1 MPGDQ
6 YQTPFEERL
15 SAALH
20 DAGGGFDADRTAL
33 VAGGRSRGRRA
44 LTRRRAGVVGGAVA
58 GVALVGVGGALLLPQ
73 GKSDGPE
80 VSAAASGA
88 TSRPSA
94 SATKPAPPP
103 VSGDTVLGELKKL
116 LPEGKFSQE
125 DARGSGDGPYAYLVY
140 DDGEGAAAMN
150 VSFARL
156 DPGSPQVRELT
167 GCPDKTFTPYDD
179 CSSTRLADGSL
190 LRLLKGYE
198 YPDKR
203 VDTKYW
209 SADLVTTEGQHVS
222 VGEWNAP
229 AQKGAP
235 VSRPEPPL
243 SMEELK
249 EVVTA
254 EVWRKVVDAIP
265 ETPKPTKP
273 APSAPSAPSDTVPPA
288 VSGKDI
294 TETLAGLLPK
304 GLDVVKKGGQETE
317 YTYAV
322 VDDGRGESLVQV
334 NVQYG
339 MHDVADQL
347 YRDGETLPDGT
358 RVATRQGNGDDRVAG
373 VLMWTAD
380 TLRPG
385 KDGFRVV
392 ISAFNNGAAHAEP
405 SRETPALTMD
415 QLREMALSPEWD
427 KLR

>member
-1 MPGDQ
+1 MPGEQ
-6 YQTPFEERL
+6 HQTPFEERL
-15 SAALH
+15 SAVLH
-20 DAGGGFDADRTAL
+20 DAGGGFDTDRTAL

-58 GVALVGVGGALLLPQ
+58 GVALVGVGGAVLLPQ
-73 GKSDGPE
+73 GKSDGPD
-80 VSAAASGA
+80 VSAASSS
-88 TSRPSA
+88 TSSRPSA
-94 SATKPAPPP
+94 SASTPPPEP
-103 VSGDTVLGELKKL
+103 VSGDTILGEFKKL

-125 DARGSGDGPYAYLVY
+125 DARGSADAPYAYLVY

-150 VSFARL
+150 VSFQRVE
-156 DPGSPQVRELT
+156 PGSPHVRELT
-167 GCPDKTFTPYDD
+167 GCPDRTFTPYDD
-179 CSSTRLADGSL
+179 CSSTRLPDGSL

-235 VSRPEPPL
+235 VSRAEPPL
-243 SMEELK
+243 SAEELK

-254 EVWRKVVDAIP
+254 EVWRKVVDAMP
-265 ETPKPTKP
+265 ASPTPP
-273 APSAPSAPSDTVPPA
+273 AAAPSDTVPPA

-294 TETLAGLLPK
+294 TETLTGLLPE
-304 GLDVVKKGGQETE
+304 GLDVVRKGGQETE
-317 YTYAV
+317 YTYVV
-322 VDDGRGESLVQV
+322 VDDGRGESMVQV

-339 MHDVADQL
+339 MADVAHQL
-347 YRDGETLPDGT
+347 YAGGETLPDGT
-358 RVATRQGNGDDRVAG
+358 RVAVQEGNGDDRVAG

-385 KDGFRVV
+385 EAGFRVV
-392 ISAFNNGAAHAEP
+392 ISAFNNGAPHAEP
-405 SRETPALTMD
+405 SRGTPALTMD

>member
-1 MPGDQ
+1 MPGEQ
-6 YQTPFEERL
+6 HQTPFEERL
-15 SAALH
+15 SAVLR

-44 LTRRRAGVVGGAVA
+44 MTRRRAGVVGGAVA
-58 GVALVGVGGALLLPQ
+58 GVALVGVGGATLLPQ
-73 GKSDGPE
+73 GKSNGPD
-80 VSAAASGA
+80 VSAASSG
-88 TSRPSA
+88 TSSRPSA
-94 SATKPAPPP
+94 SATTPAPAP
-103 VSGDTVLGELKKL
+103 VSGDTVLGEFKKL
-116 LPEGKFSQE
+116 LPEGEFSQE
-125 DARGSGDGPYAYLVY
+125 AARGSADEPGPYAHLVY
-140 DDGEGAAAMN
+140 DDGEGAAALN
-150 VSFARL
+150 VSLQRVE
-156 DPGSPQVRELT
+156 PGSPHVRELT
-167 GCPDKTFTPYDD
+167 RCPDKTFTPYDD
-179 CSSTRLADGSL
+179 CSSTRLPDGSL

-209 SADLVTTEGQHVS
+209 SADLVTPGGQHVN

-235 VSRPEPPL
+235 VTRAEPPL
-243 SMEELK
+243 SAEELT

-254 EVWRKVVDAIP
+254 EVWRKVVDAMP
-265 ETPKPTKP
+265 ASSKPP
-273 APSAPSAPSDTVPPA
+273 AADPSDTAPPA

-294 TETLAGLLPK
+294 TETLVGLLPE
-304 GLDVVKKGGQETE
+304 GLDVVRKGGQETE

-322 VDDGRGESLVQV
+322 VDDGQGESMVQV

-339 MHDVADQL
+339 MADVAGQL
-347 YRDGETLPDGT
+347 YADGETLPDGT
-358 RVATRQGNGDDRVAG
+358 RVAMQEGNGDDRVAG

-385 KDGFRVV
+385 KAGFRVV
-392 ISAFNNGAAHAEP
+392 ISAFNNGAPHAEP
-405 SRETPALTMD
+405 SRGTPALTMD

>member
-1 MPGDQ
+1 MPGEQ
-6 YQTPFEERL
+6 HQTPFEERL
-15 SAALH
+15 SAVLH

-58 GVALVGVGGALLLPQ
+58 GVALVGVGGAMLLPQ
-73 GKSDGPE
+73 GKSNGPD
-80 VSAAASGA
+80 VSAASSGA
-88 TSRPSA
+88 SSRPSA
-94 SATKPAPPP
+94 SATAPAPEP
-103 VSGDTVLGELKKL
+103 VSGDTILGEFKKL

-125 DARGSGDGPYAYLVY
+125 DARGSADSPYAYLVY
-140 DDGEGAAAMN
+140 DDGEGAAAMS
-150 VSFARL
+150 VSFARVE
-156 DPGSPQVRELT
+156 PGSPHVRELT

-179 CSSTRLADGSL
+179 CSSTRLPDGSM

-235 VSRPEPPL
+235 VSRAEPPL
-243 SMEELK
+243 SAEELK

-254 EVWRKVVDAIP
+254 EVWRKVVDA
-265 ETPKPTKP
+265 TSVSSKPTAAAP
-273 APSAPSAPSDTVPPA
+273 ADTVPPA
-288 VSGKDI
+288 VAGKDI
-294 TETLAGLLPK
+294 TETLTGLLPE
-304 GLDVVKKGGQETE
+304 GLEVVRKGGQETE
-317 YTYAV
+317 YTYVV
-322 VDDGRGESLVQV
+322 VDDGRGESMVQV

-339 MHDVADQL
+339 MADVAHQL
-347 YRDGETLPDGT
+347 YADGETLPDGT
-358 RVATRQGNGDDRVAG
+358 RVAVREGNGDDRVAG

-385 KDGFRVV
+385 EAGFRVV
-392 ISAFNNGAAHAEP
+392 ISAFNNGAPHAEP
-405 SRETPALTMD
+405 SRGTPALTTD

-427 KLR
+427 KLG